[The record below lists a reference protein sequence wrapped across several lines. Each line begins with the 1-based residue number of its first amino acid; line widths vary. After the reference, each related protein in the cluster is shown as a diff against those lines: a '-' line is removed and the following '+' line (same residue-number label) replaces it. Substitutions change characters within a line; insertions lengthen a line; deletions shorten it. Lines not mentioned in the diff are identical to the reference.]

1 MKKKIIVIFCIIV
14 MFTLSR
20 LIISIQ
26 PISSSDVEIRINSTD
41 LNKSEREQ
49 IITSITFVTEL
60 NEILSNKLYY
70 KQRIIDT
77 WSRSEIEYEI
87 NIYEYTDKYN
97 IRFRLLINENEK
109 TDTRTAYQSRL
120 DVIHTNKNSSIFN
133 DEYSINLN
141 EEQVNSILTMIK
153 KYTSR

>member
-1 MKKKIIVIFCIIV
+1 